1 MDVAAVFGAA
11 DFDPKAYV
19 NRQCAAKTGEE
30 PLERFLAELEMKL
43 HLAAEDVGLYLQDHS
58 ARAQQRIPAAAREL
72 LRIKEDVGAL
82 RASAAGAL
90 QQLEDA
96 GSGQAAA
103 VVGQLAELD
112 RVKRRMEDAC
122 NTLKEA
128 AGLSVLFQRVD
139 DYFASGSLA
148 RVADAL
154 AGIRRGLAVV
164 GDSVAEFR
172 GGRDRLARLEER
184 FAAMVEEPLT
194 TAFAKQQGEEARQLA
209 GMLESVQ
216 GRADAVERLYCAA
229 RLPALQSL
237 WDGYTPGTPFAA
249 WLPGFYEQ
257 VVQTL
262 KSEVAWVEGALPGHS
277 PALPLAVLGALLG
290 KIEKPFRQRLSV
302 AMAAAAGSVMPLE
315 HLEQAQAAAADA
327 ATALFAVMSSG
338 SPGGEGLA
346 PAAFAATHS
355 RLLAPTEEALQQ
367 YGERELAYLGA
378 ELGQIAAKGTAAAS
392 GEAGAAALEA
402 TISPALT
409 ACEAALGRSLKLTAG
424 TALPALAK
432 VLDRALQQYV
442 LAIQSAV
449 NSMRA
454 RLADGGSEG
463 GDSAAEGAEAVL
475 PLLTVASQLVQR
487 LALLEGSLRHAVA
500 EAAPKLLEAAAAP
513 AGSSAAALP
522 SAAVLR
528 LAAQPALRQQLAA
541 FAASAAS
548 GAQLLPTAAS
558 AAAELERQVGSCVL
572 EVLAQRPRAQLAA
585 VPRLPE
591 WQQRG
596 GGALPLP
603 TFSAYPLQYITSVG
617 EYLMMLPQQLESAL
631 LSDENTDEAGQ
642 LVADWID
649 KVALDTASVYQQQ
662 LASLPGLSAQ
672 GAAQLAADLEYFSNV
687 LSTLGVAVPPSLAAW
702 QAATAAP
709 LEGLAA
715 VAEAAAEGGDASSQ
729 AAVQMAA
736 RLRGIALPAPGVAPV
751 SG

>member
-1 MDVAAVFGAA
+1 MAGVFGAA

-19 NRQCAAKTGEE
+19 NRQCSSKTGDE
-30 PLERFLAELEMKL
+30 PLERFLAELEMRL

-58 ARAQQRIPAAAREL
+58 ARAQQRIPAAAKEL
-72 LRIKEDVGAL
+72 LRIKEDVGTL

-128 AGLSVLFQRVD
+128 AGLSALFQRVD
-139 DYFASGSLA
+139 DYFASGNLP

-154 AGIRRGLAVV
+154 AGMRRGLAVV

-184 FAAMVEEPLT
+184 FAAMVEGPLT
-194 TAFAKQQGEEARQLA
+194 NAFAKQQGEEARHLA
-209 GMLESVQ
+209 GMLQSVQ
-216 GRADAVERLYCAA
+216 GRSDAVERLYCTAW
-229 RLPALQSL
+229 LPALQSL
-237 WDGYTPGTPFAA
+237 WDAYTPGTPFAA

-257 VVQTL
+257 MVQSVRT
-262 KSEVAWVEGALPGHS
+262 EAAWLAGALPGHS
-277 PALPLAVLGALLG
+277 PALPLALLGALLT
-290 KIEKPFRQRLSV
+290 KIEKPFRQRLGV

-327 ATALFAVMSSG
+327 ATALFAALSSG
-338 SPGGEGLA
+338 GAGAEPLT
-346 PAAFAATHS
+346 PAAFAPTHS
-355 RLLAPTEEALQQ
+355 RLLAPVEEALGQ

-378 ELGQIAAKGTAAAS
+378 ELGQIAAKGTAAAG

-402 TISPALT
+402 TIAPALA
-409 ACEAALGRSLKLTAG
+409 ACDAALARCLKLTAG

-442 LAIQSAV
+442 SAVQAAV

-454 RLADGGSEG
+454 RLAESSSEG
-463 GDSAAEGAEAVL
+463 PDAAAEGAEAVL

-487 LALLEGSLRHAVA
+487 LALLEGSLRHAA
-500 EAAPKLLEAAAAP
+500 SEGAPPLLEAATAT
-513 AGSSAAALP
+513 AGSGTAALP

-528 LAAQPALRQQLAA
+528 LAAQPALRQQLAS

-548 GAQLLPTAAS
+548 SAQLLPLAAS
-558 AAAELERQVGSCVL
+558 AAAELEQQVGGCVL
-572 EVLAQRPRAQLAA
+572 EVLAQRPRVQLAA
-585 VPRLPE
+585 VPHLPE

-631 LSDENTDEAGQ
+631 LSDENAAEAGQ

-649 KVALDTASVYQQQ
+649 KVALDTASGYQQQ
-662 LASLPGLSAQ
+662 LAALPGLSAQ
-672 GAAQLAADLEYFSNV
+672 GAAQLAADLEYFTNV

-702 QAATAAP
+702 QAAAAAP
-709 LEGLAA
+709 PEGLAA
-715 VAEAAAEGGDASSQ
+715 VAEAAAEGGDAGSR
-729 AAVQMAA
+729 AAVQMVA
-736 RLRGIALPAPGVAPV
+736 RLRGVALPVPGGAPA